1 MSGVLR
7 RVPESADSALRPRD
21 ERVAAADFLLMPTE
35 VRTRTKTD
43 GLA

>member
-7 RVPESADSALRPRD
+7 RIPESADSASRVCG
-21 ERVAAADFLLMPTE
+21 ERAAGADFLLMPTE
-35 VRTRTKTD
+35 LRTRTKTD